1 MSNTTTTEAAT
12 VDQSTADGAASETG
26 AESAAVTEGAT
37 ALGDAGKKAL
47 DTMKA
52 ELKQAKDELANL
64 RAANGDKRGVER
76 IRQQL
81 RDEVQDQVREL
92 EAFKAK
98 AEGREV
104 EYEATL
110 AAQKVKDEALGVANE
125 RILNW
130 AVRAAAAAK
139 LADPADATLYLD
151 LSGFKVGPDGEVDG
165 DAITSA
171 IDDLLKSK
179 PYLAA
184 QGTRFKGEADGGAR
198 KEPPADLDGQ
208 IAAATAAGQHQ
219 LAIALK
225 QQRAALAAH
234 KS

>member
-1 MSNTTTTEAAT
+1 MSETTTDAT
-12 VDQSTADGAASETG
+12 VDQSTADGAATETG

-47 DTMKA
+47 DAMKA
-52 ELKQAKDELANL
+52 ERNEAKAAAKQAADDLAAL
-64 RAANGDKRGVER
+64 RA
-76 IRQQL
+76 
-81 RDEVQDQVREL
+81 QV
-92 EAFKAK
+92 
-98 AEGREV
+98 EGREA
-104 EYEATL
+104 EHKATL
-110 AAQKVKDEALGVANE
+110 DAQRVKDEALSAANQ
-125 RILNW
+125 RILK
-130 AVRAAAAAK
+130 AEVRAQAASK
-139 LADPADATLYLD
+139 LNDPKDALLYLD
-151 LSGFKVGPDGEVDG
+151 LSGFEVGEDGEVDG
-165 DAITSA
+165 DAVATA
-171 IDDLLKSK
+171 IDKLITDK

>member
-12 VDQSTADGAASETG
+12 VDQSTADGAATETG

-47 DTMKA
+47 DAMKA
-52 ELKQAKDELANL
+52 ERNEAKAAAKQAADDLAAL
-64 RAANGDKRGVER
+64 RA
-76 IRQQL
+76 
-81 RDEVQDQVREL
+81 QV
-92 EAFKAK
+92 
-98 AEGREV
+98 EGREA
-104 EYEATL
+104 EHKATL
-110 AAQKVKDEALGVANE
+110 DAQRVKDEALSAANQ
-125 RILNW
+125 RILK
-130 AVRAAAAAK
+130 AEVRAQAASK
-139 LADPADATLYLD
+139 LNDPKDALLYLD
-151 LSGFKVGPDGEVDG
+151 LSGFEVGEDGEVDG
-165 DAITSA
+165 DAVAAA
-171 IDDLLKSK
+171 IDKLITDK

>member
-1 MSNTTTTEAAT
+1 MSETTTDAT
-12 VDQSTADGAASETG
+12 VDQSTADGAATETG

-47 DTMKA
+47 DAMKA
-52 ELKQAKDELANL
+52 ERNEAKAAAKQAADDLAAL
-64 RAANGDKRGVER
+64 RA
-76 IRQQL
+76 
-81 RDEVQDQVREL
+81 QV
-92 EAFKAK
+92 
-98 AEGREV
+98 EGREA
-104 EYEATL
+104 EHKATL
-110 AAQKVKDEALGVANE
+110 DAQRVKDEALSAANQ
-125 RILNW
+125 RILK
-130 AVRAAAAAK
+130 AEVRAQAASK
-139 LADPADATLYLD
+139 LNDPKDALLYLD
-151 LSGFKVGPDGEVDG
+151 LSGFEVGEDGEVDG
-165 DAITSA
+165 DAVAAA
-171 IDDLLKSK
+171 IDKLITDK

>member
-12 VDQSTADGAASETG
+12 VDQSTADGAATETG

-47 DTMKA
+47 DAMKA
-52 ELKQAKDELANL
+52 ERNEAKAAAKQAADDLAAL
-64 RAANGDKRGVER
+64 RA
-76 IRQQL
+76 
-81 RDEVQDQVREL
+81 QV
-92 EAFKAK
+92 
-98 AEGREV
+98 EGREA
-104 EYEATL
+104 EHKATL
-110 AAQKVKDEALGVANE
+110 DAQRVKDEALSAANQ
-125 RILNW
+125 RILK
-130 AVRAAAAAK
+130 AEVRAQAAAK
-139 LADPADATLYLD
+139 LNDPKDALLYLD
-151 LSGFKVGPDGEVDG
+151 LSGFEVGEDGEVDG
-165 DAITSA
+165 DAVASA
-171 IDDLLKSK
+171 IDKLITDK

>member
-1 MSNTTTTEAAT
+1 MSDTTTTEAAT
-12 VDQSTADGAASETG
+12 VDQSTADGAATETG

-47 DTMKA
+47 DAMKA
-52 ELKQAKDELANL
+52 ERNEAKAAAKQAADDLAAL
-64 RAANGDKRGVER
+64 RA
-76 IRQQL
+76 
-81 RDEVQDQVREL
+81 QV
-92 EAFKAK
+92 
-98 AEGREV
+98 EGREA
-104 EYEATL
+104 EHKATL
-110 AAQKVKDEALGVANE
+110 DAQRVKDEALSAANQ
-125 RILNW
+125 RILK
-130 AVRAAAAAK
+130 AEVRAQAASK
-139 LADPADATLYLD
+139 LNDPKDALLYLD
-151 LSGFKVGPDGEVDG
+151 LSGFEVGEDGEVDG
-165 DAITSA
+165 DAVATA
-171 IDDLLKSK
+171 IDKLITDK

>member
-1 MSNTTTTEAAT
+1 MSETAETT
-12 VDQSTADGAASETG
+12 VDQSTADGAATDTG

-47 DTMKA
+47 DAMKA
-52 ELKQAKDELANL
+52 ERNEAKAAAKQAADDLAAL
-64 RAANGDKRGVER
+64 RA
-76 IRQQL
+76 
-81 RDEVQDQVREL
+81 QV
-92 EAFKAK
+92 
-98 AEGREV
+98 EGREA
-104 EYEATL
+104 EHKATL
-110 AAQKVKDEALGVANE
+110 DAQRVKDEALSAANQ
-125 RILNW
+125 RILK
-130 AVRAAAAAK
+130 AEVRAQAASK
-139 LADPADATLYLD
+139 LNDPKDALLYLD
-151 LSGFKVGPDGEVDG
+151 LSGFEVGEDGEVDG
-165 DAITSA
+165 DAVAAA
-171 IDDLLKSK
+171 IDKLITDK

>member
-1 MSNTTTTEAAT
+1 MSETTTDAT

-47 DTMKA
+47 DAMKA
-52 ELKQAKDELANL
+52 ERNEAKAAAKQAADDLAAL
-64 RAANGDKRGVER
+64 RA
-76 IRQQL
+76 
-81 RDEVQDQVREL
+81 QV
-92 EAFKAK
+92 
-98 AEGREV
+98 EGREA
-104 EYEATL
+104 EHKATL
-110 AAQKVKDEALGVANE
+110 DAQRVKDEALSAANQ
-125 RILNW
+125 RILK
-130 AVRAAAAAK
+130 AEVRAQAASK
-139 LADPADATLYLD
+139 LNDPKDALLYLD
-151 LSGFKVGPDGEVDG
+151 LSGFEVGEDGEVDG
-165 DAITSA
+165 DAVAAA
-171 IDDLLKSK
+171 IDKLITDK

>member
-1 MSNTTTTEAAT
+1 MSETTTDAT
-12 VDQSTADGAASETG
+12 VDQSTADGAATDTG

-47 DTMKA
+47 DAMKA
-52 ELKQAKDELANL
+52 ERNEAKAAAKQAADDLAAL
-64 RAANGDKRGVER
+64 RA
-76 IRQQL
+76 
-81 RDEVQDQVREL
+81 QV
-92 EAFKAK
+92 
-98 AEGREV
+98 EGREA
-104 EYEATL
+104 EHKATL
-110 AAQKVKDEALGVANE
+110 DAQRVKDEALSAANQ
-125 RILNW
+125 RILK
-130 AVRAAAAAK
+130 AEVRAQAASK
-139 LADPADATLYLD
+139 LNDPKDALLYLD
-151 LSGFKVGPDGEVDG
+151 LSGFEVGEDGEVDG
-165 DAITSA
+165 DAVASA
-171 IDDLLKSK
+171 IDKLITDK

>member
-1 MSNTTTTEAAT
+1 MSETTTDAT
-12 VDQSTADGAASETG
+12 VDQSTADGATTDTG
-26 AESAAVTEGAT
+26 TESATVTEGAT

-47 DTMKA
+47 DAMKA
-52 ELKQAKDELANL
+52 ERNE
-64 RAANGDKRGVER
+64 
-76 IRQQL
+76 
-81 RDEVQDQVREL
+81 
-92 EAFKAK
+92 AK
-98 AEGREV
+98 AEAKRFADEFAALRAQVEGREA
-104 EYEATL
+104 EHAATL
-110 AAQKVKDEALGVANE
+110 AAQAVKDEALSAANQ
-125 RILNW
+125 RILK
-130 AVRAAAAAK
+130 AEVRAQAASK
-139 LADPADATLYLD
+139 LNDPKDALLYLD
-151 LSGFKVGPDGEVDG
+151 LSGFEVGEDGEVDG
-165 DAITSA
+165 DAVAAA
-171 IDDLLKSK
+171 IDKLITDK

>member
-12 VDQSTADGAASETG
+12 VDQSTADGAATETG

-47 DTMKA
+47 DAMKA
-52 ELKQAKDELANL
+52 ERNEAKAAAKQAADDLAAL
-64 RAANGDKRGVER
+64 RA
-76 IRQQL
+76 
-81 RDEVQDQVREL
+81 QV
-92 EAFKAK
+92 
-98 AEGREV
+98 EGREA
-104 EYEATL
+104 EHKATL
-110 AAQKVKDEALGVANE
+110 DAQRVKDEALSAANQ
-125 RILNW
+125 RILK
-130 AVRAAAAAK
+130 AEVRAQAASK
-139 LADPADATLYLD
+139 LNDPKDALLYLD
-151 LSGFKVGPDGEVDG
+151 LSGFEVGEDGEVDG
-165 DAITSA
+165 DAVASA
-171 IDDLLKSK
+171 IDKLITDK

>member
-1 MSNTTTTEAAT
+1 MSETTTDAT

-47 DTMKA
+47 DAMKA
-52 ELKQAKDELANL
+52 ERNE
-64 RAANGDKRGVER
+64 
-76 IRQQL
+76 
-81 RDEVQDQVREL
+81 
-92 EAFKAK
+92 AK
-98 AEGREV
+98 AEAKRFADEFAALKAQIEGREA
-104 EYEATL
+104 EHAATL
-110 AAQKVKDEALGVANE
+110 AAQAVKDEALSAANQ
-125 RILNW
+125 RILK
-130 AVRAAAAAK
+130 AEVRAQAASK
-139 LADPADATLYLD
+139 LNDPKDALLYLD
-151 LSGFKVGPDGEVDG
+151 LSGFEVGEDGEVDG
-165 DAITSA
+165 DAVAAA
-171 IDDLLKSK
+171 IDKLITDK

>member
-1 MSNTTTTEAAT
+1 MSETTTDAT
-12 VDQSTADGAASETG
+12 VDQSTADGAATETG

-47 DTMKA
+47 DAMKA
-52 ELKQAKDELANL
+52 DRNAARLAEK
-64 RAANGDKRGVER
+64 AANDR
-76 IRQQL
+76 L
-81 RDEVQDQVREL
+81 AAL
-92 EAFKAK
+92 EAQI
-98 AEGREV
+98 EGREA
-104 EYEATL
+104 EHAATL
-110 AAQKVKDEALGVANE
+110 AAQAVKDEALSAANQ
-125 RILNW
+125 RILK
-130 AVRAAAAAK
+130 AEVRAQAASK
-139 LADPADATLYLD
+139 LNDPKDALLYLA
-151 LSGFKVGPDGEVDG
+151 LSGFEVGEDGEVDG
-165 DAITSA
+165 DAVASA
-171 IDDLLKSK
+171 IDKLITDK

>member
-1 MSNTTTTEAAT
+1 MSDTTTTEAAT
-12 VDQSTADGAASETG
+12 VDQSTADGAATETG

-47 DTMKA
+47 DAMKA
-52 ELKQAKDELANL
+52 ERNEAKAAAKQAADDLAAL
-64 RAANGDKRGVER
+64 RA
-76 IRQQL
+76 
-81 RDEVQDQVREL
+81 QV
-92 EAFKAK
+92 
-98 AEGREV
+98 EGREA
-104 EYEATL
+104 EHKATL
-110 AAQKVKDEALGVANE
+110 DAQRVKDEALSAANQ
-125 RILNW
+125 RILK
-130 AVRAAAAAK
+130 AEVRAQAASK
-139 LADPADATLYLD
+139 LNDPKDALLYLD
-151 LSGFKVGPDGEVDG
+151 LSGFEVGEDGEVDG
-165 DAITSA
+165 DAVASA
-171 IDDLLKSK
+171 IDKLITDK

>member
-1 MSNTTTTEAAT
+1 MSETTTDAT

-26 AESAAVTEGAT
+26 AESATVTEGAT

-47 DTMKA
+47 DAMKA
-52 ELKQAKDELANL
+52 ERNE
-64 RAANGDKRGVER
+64 
-76 IRQQL
+76 
-81 RDEVQDQVREL
+81 
-92 EAFKAK
+92 AK
-98 AEGREV
+98 AEAKRLSDEFAALKAQIEGREA
-104 EYEATL
+104 EHAATL
-110 AAQKVKDEALGVANE
+110 AAQAVKDEALSAANQ
-125 RILNW
+125 RILK
-130 AVRAAAAAK
+130 AEVRAQAASK
-139 LADPADATLYLD
+139 LNDPKDALLYLD
-151 LSGFKVGPDGEVDG
+151 LSGFEVGEDGEVDG
-165 DAITSA
+165 DAVAAA
-171 IDDLLKSK
+171 IDKLITDK

>member
-1 MSNTTTTEAAT
+1 MSETTTDAT

-47 DTMKA
+47 DAMKA
-52 ELKQAKDELANL
+52 DRNAARLAEK
-64 RAANGDKRGVER
+64 AANDR
-76 IRQQL
+76 L
-81 RDEVQDQVREL
+81 AAL
-92 EAFKAK
+92 EAQI
-98 AEGREV
+98 EGREA
-104 EYEATL
+104 EHAATL
-110 AAQKVKDEALGVANE
+110 AAQAVKDEALSAANQ
-125 RILNW
+125 RILK
-130 AVRAAAAAK
+130 AEVRAQAASK
-139 LADPADATLYLD
+139 LNDPKDALLYLD
-151 LSGFKVGPDGEVDG
+151 LSGFEVGEDGEVDG
-165 DAITSA
+165 DAVAAA
-171 IDDLLKSK
+171 IDKLITDK

>member
-1 MSNTTTTEAAT
+1 MSETTTDAT

-47 DTMKA
+47 DAMKA
-52 ELKQAKDELANL
+52 ERNEAKAAAKQAADDLAAL
-64 RAANGDKRGVER
+64 RA
-76 IRQQL
+76 
-81 RDEVQDQVREL
+81 QV
-92 EAFKAK
+92 
-98 AEGREV
+98 EGREA
-104 EYEATL
+104 EHKATL
-110 AAQKVKDEALGVANE
+110 DAQRVKDEALSAANQ
-125 RILNW
+125 RILK
-130 AVRAAAAAK
+130 AEVRAQAASK
-139 LADPADATLYLD
+139 LNDPKDALLYLD
-151 LSGFKVGPDGEVDG
+151 LSGFEVGEDGEVDG
-165 DAITSA
+165 DAVATA
-171 IDDLLKSK
+171 IDKLITDK

>member
-1 MSNTTTTEAAT
+1 MSETTTDAT

-47 DTMKA
+47 DAMKA
-52 ELKQAKDELANL
+52 ERNEAKAETKRLSDEFA
-64 RAANGDKRGVER
+64 
-76 IRQQL
+76 
-81 RDEVQDQVREL
+81 
-92 EAFKAK
+92 AFKAQI
-98 AEGREV
+98 EGREA
-104 EYEATL
+104 EHAATL
-110 AAQKVKDEALGVANE
+110 AAQAVKDEALSAANQ
-125 RILNW
+125 RILK
-130 AVRAAAAAK
+130 AEVRAQAAAK
-139 LADPADATLYLD
+139 LNDPKDALLYLD
-151 LSGFKVGPDGEVDG
+151 LSGFEVGEDGEVDG
-165 DAITSA
+165 DAVAAA
-171 IDDLLKSK
+171 IDKLITDK

>member
-1 MSNTTTTEAAT
+1 MSETTTDAT

-47 DTMKA
+47 DAMKA
-52 ELKQAKDELANL
+52 DRNAARLAEK
-64 RAANGDKRGVER
+64 AANDR
-76 IRQQL
+76 L
-81 RDEVQDQVREL
+81 AAL
-92 EAFKAK
+92 EAQI
-98 AEGREV
+98 EGREA
-104 EYEATL
+104 EHAATL
-110 AAQKVKDEALGVANE
+110 AAQAVKDEALSAANQ
-125 RILNW
+125 RILK
-130 AVRAAAAAK
+130 AEVRAQAAAK
-139 LADPADATLYLD
+139 LNDPKDALLYLD
-151 LSGFKVGPDGEVDG
+151 LSGFEVGEDGEVDG
-165 DAITSA
+165 DAVAAA
-171 IDDLLKSK
+171 IDKLITDK

>member
-1 MSNTTTTEAAT
+1 MSETAETT
-12 VDQSTADGAASETG
+12 VDQSTADGATTDTG
-26 AESAAVTEGAT
+26 TESATVTEGAS

-47 DTMKA
+47 DAMKA
-52 ELKQAKDELANL
+52 ERNEAKAAAKQAADDLAAL
-64 RAANGDKRGVER
+64 RA
-76 IRQQL
+76 
-81 RDEVQDQVREL
+81 QV
-92 EAFKAK
+92 
-98 AEGREV
+98 EGREA
-104 EYEATL
+104 EHKATL
-110 AAQKVKDEALGVANE
+110 DAQRVKDEALSAANQ
-125 RILNW
+125 RILK
-130 AVRAAAAAK
+130 AEVRAQAASK
-139 LADPADATLYLD
+139 LNDPKDALLYLD
-151 LSGFKVGPDGEVDG
+151 LSGFEVGEDGEVDG
-165 DAITSA
+165 DAVATA
-171 IDDLLKSK
+171 IDKLITDK

>member
-1 MSNTTTTEAAT
+1 MSETTTDAT
-12 VDQSTADGAASETG
+12 VDQSTADGAATDTG

-47 DTMKA
+47 DAMKA
-52 ELKQAKDELANL
+52 ERNEAKAAAKQAADDLAAL
-64 RAANGDKRGVER
+64 RA
-76 IRQQL
+76 
-81 RDEVQDQVREL
+81 QV
-92 EAFKAK
+92 
-98 AEGREV
+98 EGREA
-104 EYEATL
+104 EHKATL
-110 AAQKVKDEALGVANE
+110 DAQRVKDEALSAANQ
-125 RILNW
+125 RILK
-130 AVRAAAAAK
+130 AEVRAQAASK
-139 LADPADATLYLD
+139 LNDPKDALLYLD
-151 LSGFKVGPDGEVDG
+151 LSGFEVGEDGEVDG
-165 DAITSA
+165 DAVATA
-171 IDDLLKSK
+171 IDKLITDK

>member
-1 MSNTTTTEAAT
+1 MSETTTDAT

-47 DTMKA
+47 DAMKA
-52 ELKQAKDELANL
+52 ERNE
-64 RAANGDKRGVER
+64 
-76 IRQQL
+76 
-81 RDEVQDQVREL
+81 
-92 EAFKAK
+92 AK
-98 AEGREV
+98 AETKRLSDEYAALKAQVEGREA
-104 EYEATL
+104 EHAATL
-110 AAQKVKDEALGVANE
+110 AAQAVKDEALSAANQ
-125 RILNW
+125 RILK
-130 AVRAAAAAK
+130 AEVRAQAASK
-139 LADPADATLYLD
+139 LNDPKDALLYLD
-151 LSGFKVGPDGEVDG
+151 LSGFEVGEDGEVDG
-165 DAITSA
+165 DAVAAA
-171 IDDLLKSK
+171 IDKLITDK

>member
-1 MSNTTTTEAAT
+1 MSETTTDAT

-47 DTMKA
+47 DAMKA
-52 ELKQAKDELANL
+52 ERNE
-64 RAANGDKRGVER
+64 
-76 IRQQL
+76 
-81 RDEVQDQVREL
+81 
-92 EAFKAK
+92 AK
-98 AEGREV
+98 AEAKRFADESAALRAQIEGREA
-104 EYEATL
+104 EHAATL
-110 AAQKVKDEALGVANE
+110 AAQAVKDEALSAANQ
-125 RILNW
+125 RILK
-130 AVRAAAAAK
+130 AEVRAQAASK
-139 LADPADATLYLD
+139 LNDPKDALLYLD
-151 LSGFKVGPDGEVDG
+151 LSGFEVGEDGEVDG
-165 DAITSA
+165 DAVAAA
-171 IDDLLKSK
+171 IDKLITDK

>member
-1 MSNTTTTEAAT
+1 MSETTTDAT

-47 DTMKA
+47 DAMKA
-52 ELKQAKDELANL
+52 ERNEAKAAAKQAADDLAAL
-64 RAANGDKRGVER
+64 RA
-76 IRQQL
+76 
-81 RDEVQDQVREL
+81 QV
-92 EAFKAK
+92 
-98 AEGREV
+98 EGREA
-104 EYEATL
+104 EHKATL
-110 AAQKVKDEALGVANE
+110 DAQRVKDEALSAANQ
-125 RILNW
+125 RILK
-130 AVRAAAAAK
+130 AEVRAQAASK
-139 LADPADATLYLD
+139 LNDPKDALLYLD
-151 LSGFKVGPDGEVDG
+151 LSGFEVGEDGEVDG
-165 DAITSA
+165 DADAAA
-171 IDDLLKSK
+171 IDKLITDK

>member
-47 DTMKA
+47 DAMKA
-52 ELKQAKDELANL
+52 ERNEAKAAAKQAADDLAAL
-64 RAANGDKRGVER
+64 RA
-76 IRQQL
+76 
-81 RDEVQDQVREL
+81 QV
-92 EAFKAK
+92 
-98 AEGREV
+98 EGREA
-104 EYEATL
+104 EHKATL
-110 AAQKVKDEALGVANE
+110 DAQRVKDEALSAANQ
-125 RILNW
+125 RILK
-130 AVRAAAAAK
+130 AEVRAQAASK
-139 LADPADATLYLD
+139 LNDPKDALLYLD
-151 LSGFKVGPDGEVDG
+151 LSGFEVGEDGEVDG
-165 DAITSA
+165 DAVATA
-171 IDDLLKSK
+171 IDKLITDK

>member
-1 MSNTTTTEAAT
+1 MSETTTDAT

-47 DTMKA
+47 DAMKA
-52 ELKQAKDELANL
+52 ERNE
-64 RAANGDKRGVER
+64 
-76 IRQQL
+76 
-81 RDEVQDQVREL
+81 
-92 EAFKAK
+92 AK
-98 AEGREV
+98 AETKRLSDEYAALKAQIEGREA
-104 EYEATL
+104 EHAATL
-110 AAQKVKDEALGVANE
+110 AAQAVKDEALSAANQ
-125 RILNW
+125 RILK
-130 AVRAAAAAK
+130 AEVRAQAASK
-139 LADPADATLYLD
+139 LNDPKDALLYLD
-151 LSGFKVGPDGEVDG
+151 LSGFEVGEDGEVDG
-165 DAITSA
+165 DAVAAA
-171 IDDLLKSK
+171 IDKLITDK